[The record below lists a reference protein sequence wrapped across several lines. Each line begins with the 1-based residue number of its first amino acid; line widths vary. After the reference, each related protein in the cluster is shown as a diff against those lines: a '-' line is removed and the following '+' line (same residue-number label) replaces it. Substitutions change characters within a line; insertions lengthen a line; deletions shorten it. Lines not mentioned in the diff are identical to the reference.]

1 MRKKSL
7 HLFFIF
13 TLIATFLSAQ
23 ITLPQVCNSG
33 FIEPAED
40 CWSACVTCNL
50 PPFNGSTA
58 GFIPSGAPYCPGFTI
73 HNDQWIGFVAGTSSI
88 TFTVTPSNCVL
99 GNGVQVAIYELGCND
114 APIACNG
121 GCANCGTIPQSVTAS
136 LIPGNIYYLVIDGYT
151 GDECDF
157 QVSFTPSNATQVL
170 TIGASSSIVGPTTT
184 QPGATVTYSIPS
196 VANAGFYTWS
206 SSVPG
211 VLFNG
216 FEGPVTF
223 EAASGASVAVT
234 MPPIPGSLSICVIPG
249 NTCSTGSQRCRNVN
263 LIPLMPT
270 ILPQLVLC
278 NEDFP
283 YILPWGQVI
292 NGGGTYSTTY
302 TSYLG
307 ADSVVRQSVLQLPK
321 IITNNTK
328 FICEGDTINICGSKY
343 FKNGIYS
350 TVCTSYRG
358 CDSLVNLA
366 LNVLAPKAK
375 ILGNGFIGC
384 EQTNI
389 VLKSLP
395 SLNFPGVSI
404 KKWTRPDGSS
414 QNGDTLL
421 VSTGGTY
428 KLCTTMNAG
437 GKSCSVC
444 DSIFVIRD
452 SLAIPIV
459 ATSGLIGCTAD
470 SLKINTSGV
479 QVAQPI
485 YQWNGPNNF
494 TATLAAPVVYN
505 AGNYTV
511 TVTTAAGCSGTASAV
526 VLQGTGQPSVTT
538 TATGGSITCFSTSF
552 VTLSATTTAPN
563 ASFLWS
569 GPNNFSSNL
578 PSPTATVEG
587 TYSVIVTD
595 TLGCSNTANVLVEA
609 NKIPPVINSTS
620 VQTLDC
626 GNSFL
631 LSTTTTGSGL
641 TYIWEGPSGT
651 VYPGSSVNVPF
662 VTSYK
667 LVVTDTLNG
676 CTSTSMVFASAPLLP
691 IIFTNAIYPPTVGEN
706 NGAIDI
712 TLNYQTGVTVNWS
725 ANGNLLATTE
735 DLSNLPPGTYNVLVT
750 TNTGCTTTQTYT
762 LTAASPVVFCTPSQN
777 ISAVETCGANNCNN
791 CNLHNYIGTTSGW
804 VGDPNPPGWCSQVQN
819 DQWLPFVA
827 GATNA
832 TITVTPS
839 NCTTGNGIQF
849 AVYPSACGSLPVA
862 CSEGCAGCGN
872 TPIALTVNLIPG
884 QTYYLVIDG
893 FSQDECDFKVTA
905 SPAIALA
912 GLALGNMSA
921 ISGSAVNCQGSNS
934 MYSINSVLGA
944 SQYTWSSTTSGI
956 LFNGQPSPA
965 TFTAP
970 LGTDI
975 QVSFPANSN
984 GTVTICTQATNACN
998 TSAQECKSV
1007 NIVPIIQVLPT
1018 QTICAAEL
1026 PFNLPWGAT
1035 AASAGI
1041 YSSVLQAA
1049 NGCDSTV
1056 QQQIVVLNP
1065 IADILGNNVIGCGM
1079 NSIELQS
1086 APSAGS
1092 NKVWSDLATGLQLG
1106 TGNHLSISQAGT
1118 YILVAS
1124 IAASGKI
1131 CSIADTVTVVT
1142 DSALIVVTANG
1153 GVVGCTSDSLALSSS
1168 VAISNI
1174 QYAWTGPGGFQS
1186 NLPSPIV
1193 TEAGDYTLLVSNA
1206 QGCSGMATAS
1216 VAASDGPPPI
1226 VVNAPSINC
1235 ANTLAQL
1242 SASSTF
1248 NNVNYAWEGPAGF
1261 QSNLQ
1266 NPETAVAGIY
1276 TVTVSDQLGCTNSAT
1291 VTVNFGNT
1299 ALPFFIVPQKAPCV
1313 GVNMLTAI
1321 ATNTGA
1327 APTFLWTG
1335 PGGVTSDSA
1344 SIKVE
1349 TAGLYTVI
1357 VTNTTNGC
1365 TSIQTQ
1371 NAIHG
1376 DFTPQVT
1383 LDQLVNP
1390 SNGLSNGSISIT
1402 ISGGIAPY
1410 TYTWST
1416 GGLVASTSE
1425 DAVFLAPG
1433 DYIGYITGADSCT
1446 TTVNYT
1452 LVNTVAT
1459 QDIAS
1464 QNQWVIQPNPS
1475 TGVFYLTTKNGAQ
1488 MSSALR
1494 VFDVL
1499 GRPVWSAPNTIPAN
1513 EIAIDLTQMPNGVY
1527 WLEIEQAVK
1536 NGGRSYKKLVV
1547 AR

>member
-1 MRKKSL
+1 MNKKSL
-7 HLFFIF
+7 RLFFFF
-13 TLIATFLSAQ
+13 TLFTTFLSAQ
-23 ITLPQVCNSG
+23 ISIPEACSVG

-40 CWSACVTCNL
+40 CWSACVNCNL
-50 PPFNGSTA
+50 VPFVGSTG
-58 GFIPSGAPYCPGFTI
+58 GFTPSPMPYCPGFTI
-73 HNDQWIGFVAGTSSI
+73 NNDQWFGFVAGASSI
-88 TFTVTPSNCVL
+88 TFTVTPYNCTL
-99 GNGVQVAIYELGCND
+99 GDGVQVAVYAVGCND
-114 APIACNG
+114 GPIACNG
-121 GCANCGTIPQSVTAS
+121 GCGGCGTTPQSVTAS
-136 LIPGNIYYLVIDGYT
+136 LIPGNVYYLLIDGYN

-157 QVSFTPSNATQVL
+157 QVTFSPPVAAQAP
-170 TIGASSSIVGPTTT
+170 TIGTTSNIAGPSTT
-184 QPGATVTYSIPS
+184 QSGATVTYSIPS
-196 VANAGFYTWS
+196 VANASFYTWS

-223 EAASGASVAVT
+223 VAPGGRSVAVT
-234 MPPIPGSLSICVIPG
+234 FPSGYFGNSSICVQPS
-249 NTCSTGSQRCRNVN
+249 NLCFTGTQICKTVNVFSF
-263 LIPLMPT
+263 PPT
-270 ILPQLVLC
+270 VLPKAVVC
-278 NEDFP
+278 NEDVP
-283 YILPWGQVI
+283 YILPWGDEVYTS
-292 NGGGTYSTTY
+292 GTYSTVL

-307 ADSVVRQSVLQLPK
+307 ADSVVSQMVQFLPM
-321 IITNNTK
+321 IITNTTK
-328 FICEGDTINICGSKY
+328 YICEGDTINVCGTKY
-343 FKNGIYS
+343 FKQGLYS
-350 TVCTSYRG
+350 EVCTSYRG
-358 CDSLVNLA
+358 CDSLVNLT

-389 VLKSLP
+389 VLKSIP
-395 SLNFPGVSI
+395 SFNFPGVSI
-404 KKWTRPDGSS
+404 KKWTRPDGST
-414 QNGDTLL
+414 QTGDTLL
-421 VSTGGTY
+421 VSTAGTY

-437 GKSCSVC
+437 GNSCSIC

-452 SLAIPIV
+452 SLAIPII
-459 ATSGLIGCTAD
+459 ATSGLVGCTVD

-485 YQWNGPNNF
+485 YQWSGPNNF
-494 TATLAAPVVYN
+494 SSALAAPVVYN

-526 VLQGTGQPSVTT
+526 VLQGTGQSSI
-538 TATGGSITCFSTSF
+538 TANVTGGPITCFSTSF
-552 VTLSATTTAPN
+552 VTISATTTAPS
-563 ASFLWS
+563 ATFLWS
-569 GPNNFSSNL
+569 GPNNFYSNL
-578 PSPTATVEG
+578 PSPTATVAG
-587 TYSVIVTD
+587 TYTVIVTD
-595 TLGCSNTANVLVEA
+595 TLGCSNTANVIVAA
-609 NKIPPVINSTS
+609 NIVPPVINTTS

-626 GNSFL
+626 GNSFM
-631 LSTTTTGSGL
+631 LSATTTGSGL
-641 TYIWEGPSGT
+641 TYIWEGPGGIY
-651 VYPGSSVNVPF
+651 VGSSVNVPY
-662 VTSYK
+662 VSDYK

-712 TLNYQTGVTVNWS
+712 ALNYQTGVTVNWS
-725 ANGNLLATTE
+725 ANGNLLAITE

-827 GATNA
+827 GAPNA

-921 ISGSAVNCQGSNS
+921 ISGDAVTCPNSNS
-934 MYSINSVLGA
+934 IYSINTVLGA
-944 SQYTWSSTTSGI
+944 DQYTWSSPTPGI

-965 TFTAP
+965 VFAAP
-970 LGTDI
+970 LGTTV
-975 QVSFPANSN
+975 QVSFPANNN
-984 GTVTICTQATNACN
+984 GAITICTQAANACN
-998 TSAQECKSV
+998 TSVQQCKSV

-1018 QTICAAEL
+1018 QTICASEL

-1035 AASAGI
+1035 AVSAGI

-1079 NSIELQS
+1079 SSIELQS
-1086 APSAGS
+1086 ASSLGS
-1092 NKVWSDLATGLQLG
+1092 SKIWSNLATGLQLG
-1106 TGNHLSISQAGT
+1106 TGNNLSINQAGT
-1118 YILVAS
+1118 YVLVVQN
-1124 IAASGKI
+1124 AANGKI
-1131 CSIADTVTVVT
+1131 CAATDTVTVVT
-1142 DSALIVVTANG
+1142 DSTIIVVMANG

-1206 QGCSGMATAS
+1206 QGCNGTATAS

-1226 VVNAPSINC
+1226 VVSATVITCVAP
-1235 ANTLAQL
+1235 LAQL

-1248 NNVNYAWEGPAGF
+1248 NNVNYAWGGPSGF
-1261 QSNLQ
+1261 QSNVQ
-1266 NPETAVAGIY
+1266 NPETAIGGNY
-1276 TVTVSDQLGCTNSAT
+1276 TVTVSDQLGCTNTAT
-1291 VTVNFGNT
+1291 QTVILDNT
-1299 ALPFFIVPQKAPCV
+1299 APPINITPSNAPCV
-1313 GVNMLTAI
+1313 GVDMLTANT
-1321 ATNTGA
+1321 TNAGMT
-1327 APTFLWTG
+1327 PTYLWTG
-1335 PGGVTSDSA
+1335 PGGVTSNSA
-1344 SIKVE
+1344 TIEVD
-1349 TAGLYTVI
+1349 TAGIYTVI

-1365 TSIQTQ
+1365 TTIQTQ

-1376 DFTPQVT
+1376 NFTPQVT
-1383 LDQLVNP
+1383 LNQLVNP
-1390 SNGLSNGSISIT
+1390 SNGLNNGSINIT
-1402 ISGGIAPY
+1402 VSGGFAPY
-1410 TYTWST
+1410 SYTWST

-1425 DAVFLAPG
+1425 DAFFLVPG
-1433 DYIGYITGADSCT
+1433 DYICYITGADSCT
-1446 TTVNYT
+1446 TTVTYT
-1452 LVNTVAT
+1452 LTNTVST
-1459 QDIAS
+1459 QDIAD
-1464 QNQWVIQPNPS
+1464 QNQWAIQPNPS
-1475 TGVFYLTTKNGAQ
+1475 TGIFYLTNKNGAQ
-1488 MSSALR
+1488 SPSALR

-1499 GRPVWSAPNTIPAN
+1499 GRSVWSTPSTMPVK
-1513 EIAIDLTQMPNGVY
+1513 EMAIDLTQMPNGVY
-1527 WLEIEQAVK
+1527 WLEIEQAAK
-1536 NGGRSYKKLVV
+1536 YGGRTYKKLVV